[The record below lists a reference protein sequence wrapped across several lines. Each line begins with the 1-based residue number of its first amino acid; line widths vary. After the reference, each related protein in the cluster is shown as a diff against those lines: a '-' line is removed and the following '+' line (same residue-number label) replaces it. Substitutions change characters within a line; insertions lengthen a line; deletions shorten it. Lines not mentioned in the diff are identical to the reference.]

1 MRWATLAT
9 LATGGIPAILGA
21 QGGARGGPPVPQETG
36 QFSSSGTVVWL
47 RVADDGS
54 VLVFAAR
61 GFRSAFAHPSVL
73 TAAETARWAALF
85 TAFLA
90 VDSVAQ
96 ADRDASGPRGTDT
109 AALHGVFADG
119 DVTLQQ
125 QTVGQA
131 VALVMHYG
139 ARGPAPV
146 TASYPALALHTII
159 PTLQRTAQL
168 AKAVAAAH
176 QAAIAAVAAPP
187 AAPTT
192 ASPVSIA
199 PAAAAPTN
207 DHPDASTTPSPAST
221 GTPTT
226 PAAPSTPPIVAAP
239 KAAPGRSASTAV
251 AAAPLRLSTTASTAA
266 GPAQTPPASVVVP
279 VALPISPPPTSQ
291 EVGKKRL
298 ATSASPPAPPTPR
311 TASRAPSSLG
321 GSASPQIGYVVDP
334 PNSQIEYSAAPVVA
348 SAGTGHASQSSPSSG
363 QSGGSASAG
372 TGGAAATATTK
383 SPSGDGKS
391 GDGKSGVESAAGD
404 SVAEKALNSEGRLSP
419 AVLGDVI
426 RQRQQLLQYCYTEFG
441 LRGDAALAGQI
452 VVRLVIQQDGTVSEV
467 TVPQHH
473 WSGHGADKVESCI
486 RDRVLLW
493 EFPAAQRASTHEI
506 QLIFGR

>member
-1 MRWATLAT
+1 MGSTGRTLWTIVGWAT

-21 QGGARGGPPVPQETG
+21 QGRTKGGPPVAQETG
-36 QFSSSGTVVWL
+36 QFSSSGTIVWL
-47 RVADDGS
+47 RVDDDGS

-85 TAFLA
+85 TAFVA

-96 ADRDASGPRGTDT
+96 ANREAPGSRAPDT

-131 VALVMHYG
+131 VALVMRYG

-146 TASYPALALHTII
+146 TATYPALALHNII
-159 PTLQRTAQL
+159 PTLERTAQL

-176 QAAIAAVAAPP
+176 QAALAAAAAPPAP

-192 ASPVSIA
+192 ASPVSTA
-199 PAAAAPTN
+199 PAASATNHPGAP
-207 DHPDASTTPSPAST
+207 TTPSPASM

-226 PAAPSTPPIVAAP
+226 PAAPSTPPVVAAP
-239 KAAPGRSASTAV
+239 KA
-251 AAAPLRLSTTASTAA
+251 
-266 GPAQTPPASVVVP
+266 ASVVVP
-279 VALPISPPPTSQ
+279 VALPTTPPPASQ
-291 EVGKKRL
+291 DVGKGRL
-298 ATSASPPAPPTPR
+298 ATSPAP
-311 TASRAPSSLG
+311 SRAPSTLG

-348 SAGTGHASQSSPSSG
+348 SAATGRGESSPASSQSRGSS
-363 QSGGSASAG
+363 S
-372 TGGAAATATTK
+372 TGISGAAGPAAAAK
-383 SPSGDGKS
+383 SQGSDGPN
-391 GDGKSGVESAAGD
+391 GVDSAAGD
-404 SVAEKALNSEGRLSP
+404 SVAEKALSSEGRLSP

-441 LRGDAALAGQI
+441 LHADAALAGQI

-467 TVPQHH
+467 TIAQHH
-473 WSGHGADKVESCI
+473 WSGHGADKVEACI
-486 RDRVLLW
+486 QDRVMLW
-493 EFPAAQRASTHEI
+493 EFPTAQRASTHEI